1 MRCAVLRVVQSFGPQ
16 NDQLGGVTGELRK
29 ALWQR
34 SWFVPVVIAGVVGAV
49 GWWAQSTVEGAVKRQ
64 VGEDLATLLDAE
76 LAALTL
82 WLDIEKAEA
91 EKHALD
97 PDIHRSVVDLL
108 RLAADPEGGIEVIL
122 ASRELNDFRTA
133 LEGASLRT
141 AVKGYGV
148 VDPSGR
154 IIAAGAD
161 AAVGRRVGASV
172 AAWFDR
178 IVAGETA
185 VFGPVEYPV
194 ADVDQDTLVLRP
206 AMFVAAPVRNRRGE
220 VIAAFVMRYS
230 PADEFSRLLHLA
242 QFGESGESYAFNA
255 DGVMITESRFTEQL
269 QDMGLLAAGPAASSI
284 FNVDI
289 RNPGGNLLLG
299 HRQELP
305 RTALPFT
312 RMAASAIAGIDGVD
326 VGGYLDYRGI
336 PVVGAWRWLPEYGF
350 GVVTEVEVRE
360 AYETLYVV
368 RQGFWALVALLMLG
382 AVGVFFYNFLFQNLS
397 SRVRKAERL
406 GQYTLEEKIGEG
418 GMGAVYRARHAMLR
432 RPTAI
437 KLIKE
442 GQVKQETLVRFER
455 EVQLTS
461 QLSNPNTVAI
471 YDFGRTPEGVF
482 YYAMEY
488 LPGITLDNLVM
499 NDGPQ
504 PERRVVHIL
513 RQICSSL
520 AEAHARGMIHRDIK
534 PANIMVL
541 ERGGMYD
548 VVKVLD
554 FGLVKDI
561 NSGDQNVTAM
571 NTVPGTPHFLSPEA
585 IQHPD
590 AIDARSDLYAVGAV
604 GYFLLTGSF
613 VFSGSSAIEVLG
625 KQVNDTPQDLS
636 GRLGR
641 HLDPYLEGLILRC
654 LAKDPADRP
663 ADAGALLEALGSG
676 YQSPI
681 GTWTQQEAAAW
692 WAESATGCRA
702 PECLDSISM
711 EPTLE
716 VDALA
721 RIRSTTT

>member
-1 MRCAVLRVVQSFGPQ
+1 MVRPCR
-16 NDQLGGVTGELRK
+16 
-29 ALWQR
+29 
-34 SWFVPVVIAGVVGAV
+34 
-49 GWWAQSTVEGAVKRQ
+49 WWAQSTVEGAVKRQ
-64 VGEDLATLLDAE
+64 VGEELSTLLNAE
-76 LAALTL
+76 VAALTL
-82 WLDIEKAEA
+82 WTDIEKAEV
-91 EKHALD
+91 EKFALD
-97 PDIHRSVVDLL
+97 PAILGSIVDLL
-108 RLAADPEGGIEVIL
+108 RVAGDPDGGTSTIL
-122 ASRELNDFRTA
+122 ASRELAAFR
-133 LEGASLRT
+133 EVMEASSFRST
-141 AVKGYGV
+141 VRGYGV
-148 VDPSGR
+148 VDPSGK
-154 IIAAGAD
+154 IVAARTD
-161 AAVGRRVGASV
+161 AAIGRRVGASV
-172 AAWFDR
+172 AEWFDR

-185 VFGPVEYPV
+185 IFGPVEYPV
-194 ADVDQDTLVLRP
+194 TVEGRDSLVLQP
-206 AMFVAAPVRNRRGE
+206 AIFVAAPVRNSRND

-242 QFGESGESYAFNA
+242 RFGESGESYAFNSS
-255 DGVMITESRFTEQL
+255 GVMITESRFTDQL
-269 QDMGLLAAGPAASSI
+269 QEIGLVEEGPDASSI
-284 FNVDI
+284 FAIDI

-299 HRQELP
+299 HQVDLP
-305 RTALPFT
+305 RTALPYT

-326 VGGYLDYRGI
+326 VDGYPDYRGVQ
-336 PVVGAWRWLPEYGF
+336 VVGAWRWLPDYGF
-350 GVVTEVEVRE
+350 GVVTEVEVQE

-382 AVGVFFYNFLFQNLS
+382 AVGIFFYSFLFQDLS
-397 SRVRKAERL
+397 NRMRKAERL

-418 GMGAVYRARHAMLR
+418 GMGAVYKAKHAMLR

-442 GQVKQETLVRFER
+442 GQVKPETLVRFER

-461 QLSNPNTVAI
+461 QLTNPNTVAI
-471 YDFGRTPEGVF
+471 YDYGRTPEGVF

-488 LPGITLDNLVM
+488 LPGITLDNLVLH
-499 NDGPQ
+499 DGPQ

-561 NSGDQNVTAM
+561 TSGDQNVTAI
-571 NTVPGTPHFLSPEA
+571 NTVPGTPHFLAPES

-613 VFSGSSAIEVLG
+613 VFSGASAIEVLG
-625 KQVNDTPQDLS
+625 KQVNDAPEDPS
-636 GRLGR
+636 ERLGR
-641 HLDPYLEGLILRC
+641 SIDPYLQGLILQC

-663 ADAGALLEALGSG
+663 ADAGALLVALSSG

-681 GTWTQQEAAAW
+681 GTWTQQEAAVW
-692 WAESATGCRA
+692 WAESSTDCRS
-702 PECLDSISM
+702 PDCVDPLSM
-711 EPTLE
+711 APTLE
-716 VDALA
+716 VDVLA
-721 RIRSTTT
+721 RVPSTTT

>member
-1 MRCAVLRVVQSFGPQ
+1 M
-16 NDQLGGVTGELRK
+16 
-29 ALWQR
+29 
-34 SWFVPVVIAGVVGAV
+34 GAV

-64 VGEDLATLLDAE
+64 VGEQLSTLLNAE
-76 LAALTL
+76 VAALTL
-82 WLDIEKAEA
+82 WSDIEKSEA
-91 EKHALD
+91 QRFALD
-97 PDIHRSVVDLL
+97 PVILGTIVDLL
-108 RLAADPEGGIEVIL
+108 RVAADPDGGPSAVL
-122 ASRELNDFRTA
+122 ASRELAAFR
-133 LEGASLRT
+133 EVMDASSIRST
-141 AVKGYGV
+141 VRGYGV
-148 VDPSGR
+148 VDLSGR
-154 IIAAGAD
+154 IVAAKND
-161 AAVGRRVGASV
+161 AAIGRRVGTSV
-172 AAWFDR
+172 AEWFDR

-185 VFGPVEYPV
+185 IFGPVEYPV
-194 ADVDQDTLVLRP
+194 AEGERDSLVLRP
-206 AMFVAAPVRNRRGE
+206 AIFVAAPVRNSRND

-230 PADEFSRLLHLA
+230 PADEFSRLLQLA
-242 QFGESGESYAFNA
+242 QFGASGESYAFNSS
-255 DGVMITESRFTEQL
+255 GVMITESRFTDQL
-269 QDMGLLAAGPAASSI
+269 QEVGLVEDGPDASSI
-284 FNVDI
+284 LAIDI

-299 HRQELP
+299 HQPDLP
-305 RTALPFT
+305 WAALPYT
-312 RMAASAIAGIDGVD
+312 RMAAAAIAGIDGVD
-326 VGGYLDYRGI
+326 VDGYLDYRGV
-336 PVVGAWRWLPEYGF
+336 PVVGAWRWLPDYGF
-350 GVVTEVEVRE
+350 GVAMEVDVQE

-382 AVGVFFYNFLFQNLS
+382 AVGIFFYNFLFQDLS
-397 SRVRKAERL
+397 NRMRKAERL

-418 GMGAVYRARHAMLR
+418 GMGSVYKAKHAMLR

-442 GQVKQETLVRFER
+442 GQVKPETLVRFER

-461 QLSNPNTVAI
+461 QLANPNTVAI
-471 YDFGRTPEGVF
+471 YDYGRTPEGVF

-488 LPGITLDNLVM
+488 LPGITLDNLVL

-534 PANIMVL
+534 PANIMLL

-548 VVKVLD
+548 VIKVLD

-561 NSGDQNVTAM
+561 TSGDQNVTAM

-613 VFSGSSAIEVLG
+613 VFSGTSAIEVLG
-625 KQVNDTPQDLS
+625 KQVNDTPEDPS
-636 GRLGR
+636 ERLGR
-641 HLDPYLEGLILRC
+641 SLDPYLEGLILQC

-663 ADAGALLEALGSG
+663 ADAGVLLEALSSG

-681 GTWTQQEAAAW
+681 GTWTQKEAAVW
-692 WAESATGCRA
+692 WAESSSDCRA
-702 PECLDSISM
+702 PECMDSMSM

-721 RIRSTTT
+721 RVRGTTT

>member
-1 MRCAVLRVVQSFGPQ
+1 MDLSSGDITVQQS
-16 NDQLGGVTGELRK
+16 GVTGELRK

-34 SWFVPVVIAGVVGAV
+34 SWFAPVVIAGVVGAV

-64 VGEDLATLLDAE
+64 VGEQLSTLLNAE
-76 LAALTL
+76 VAALTL
-82 WLDIEKAEA
+82 WSDIEKSEA
-91 EKHALD
+91 QRFALD
-97 PDIHRSVVDLL
+97 PVILGTIVDLL
-108 RLAADPEGGIEVIL
+108 RVAADPDGGPSAVL
-122 ASRELNDFRTA
+122 ASRELAAFR
-133 LEGASLRT
+133 EVMDASSIRST
-141 AVKGYGV
+141 VRGYGV
-148 VDPSGR
+148 VDLSGR
-154 IIAAGAD
+154 IVAAKND
-161 AAVGRRVGASV
+161 AAIGRRVGTSV
-172 AAWFDR
+172 AEWFDR

-185 VFGPVEYPV
+185 IFGPVEYPV
-194 ADVDQDTLVLRP
+194 AEGERDSLVLRP
-206 AMFVAAPVRNRRGE
+206 AIFVAAPVRNSRND
-220 VIAAFVMRYS
+220 VIAALVMRYS

-242 QFGESGESYAFNA
+242 QFGASGESYAFNSS
-255 DGVMITESRFTEQL
+255 GVMITESRFTDQL
-269 QDMGLLAAGPAASSI
+269 QEVGLVEGGPDASSI
-284 FNVDI
+284 LAIDI

-299 HRQELP
+299 HQPDLP
-305 RTALPFT
+305 RAALPYT
-312 RMAASAIAGIDGVD
+312 RMAAAAIAGIDGVD
-326 VGGYLDYRGI
+326 VDGYLDYRGV
-336 PVVGAWRWLPEYGF
+336 PVVGAWRWLPDYGF
-350 GVVTEVEVRE
+350 GVAMEVDVQE

-382 AVGVFFYNFLFQNLS
+382 AVGIFFYNFLFQDLS
-397 SRVRKAERL
+397 NRMRKAERL

-418 GMGAVYRARHAMLR
+418 GMGSVYKAKHAMLR

-442 GQVKQETLVRFER
+442 GQVKPETLVRFER

-461 QLSNPNTVAI
+461 QLANPNTVAI
-471 YDFGRTPEGVF
+471 YDYGRTPEGVF

-488 LPGITLDNLVM
+488 LPGITLDNLVL

-534 PANIMVL
+534 PANIMLL

-548 VVKVLD
+548 VIKVLD

-561 NSGDQNVTAM
+561 TSGDQNVTAM

-613 VFSGSSAIEVLG
+613 VFSGTSAIEVLG
-625 KQVNDTPQDLS
+625 KQVNDTPEDPS
-636 GRLGR
+636 ERLGR
-641 HLDPYLEGLILRC
+641 SLDPYLEGLILQC

-663 ADAGALLEALGSG
+663 ADAGVLLEALSSG

-681 GTWTQQEAAAW
+681 GTWTQKEAAAW
-692 WAESATGCRA
+692 WAESSSDCRA
-702 PECLDSISM
+702 PECMDSMSM

-721 RIRSTTT
+721 RVRGTTT

>member
-1 MRCAVLRVVQSFGPQ
+1 M
-16 NDQLGGVTGELRK
+16 
-29 ALWQR
+29 
-34 SWFVPVVIAGVVGAV
+34 GAV

-64 VGEDLATLLDAE
+64 VGEQLSTLLNAE
-76 LAALTL
+76 VAALTL
-82 WLDIEKAEA
+82 WSDIEKSEA
-91 EKHALD
+91 QRFALD
-97 PDIHRSVVDLL
+97 PVILGTIVDLL
-108 RLAADPEGGIEVIL
+108 RVAADPDGGPSAVL
-122 ASRELNDFRTA
+122 ASRELAAFR
-133 LEGASLRT
+133 EVMDASSIRST
-141 AVKGYGV
+141 VRGYGV
-148 VDPSGR
+148 VDLSGR
-154 IIAAGAD
+154 IVAAKND
-161 AAVGRRVGASV
+161 AAIGRRVGTSV
-172 AAWFDR
+172 AEWFDR

-185 VFGPVEYPV
+185 IFGPVEYPV
-194 ADVDQDTLVLRP
+194 AEGERDSLVLRP
-206 AMFVAAPVRNRRGE
+206 AIFVAAPVRNSRND

-230 PADEFSRLLHLA
+230 PADEFSRLLQLA
-242 QFGESGESYAFNA
+242 QFGASGESYAFNSS
-255 DGVMITESRFTEQL
+255 GVMITESRFTDQL
-269 QDMGLLAAGPAASSI
+269 QEVGLVEDGPDASSI
-284 FNVDI
+284 LAIDI

-299 HRQELP
+299 HQPDLP
-305 RTALPFT
+305 WAALPYT
-312 RMAASAIAGIDGVD
+312 RMAAAAIAGIDGVD
-326 VGGYLDYRGI
+326 VDGYLDYRGV
-336 PVVGAWRWLPEYGF
+336 PVVGAWRWLPDYGF
-350 GVVTEVEVRE
+350 GVAMEVDVQE

-382 AVGVFFYNFLFQNLS
+382 AVGIFFYNFLFQDMSN
-397 SRVRKAERL
+397 RMRKAERL

-418 GMGAVYRARHAMLR
+418 GMGSVYKAKHAMLR

-442 GQVKQETLVRFER
+442 GQVKPETLVRFER

-461 QLSNPNTVAI
+461 QLANPNTVAI
-471 YDFGRTPEGVF
+471 YDYGRTPEGVF

-488 LPGITLDNLVM
+488 LPGITLDNLVL

-534 PANIMVL
+534 PANIMLL

-548 VVKVLD
+548 VIKVLD

-561 NSGDQNVTAM
+561 TSGDQNVTAM

-613 VFSGSSAIEVLG
+613 VFSGTSAIEVLG
-625 KQVNDTPQDLS
+625 KQVNDTPEDPS
-636 GRLGR
+636 ERLGR
-641 HLDPYLEGLILRC
+641 SLDPYLEGLILQC

-663 ADAGALLEALGSG
+663 ADAGVLLEALSSG

-681 GTWTQQEAAAW
+681 GTWTQKEAAAW
-692 WAESATGCRA
+692 WAESSSDCRA
-702 PECLDSISM
+702 PECMDSMSM

-721 RIRSTTT
+721 RVRGTTT

>member
-1 MRCAVLRVVQSFGPQ
+1 TAVEES
-16 NDQLGGVTGELRK
+16 
-29 ALWQR
+29 
-34 SWFVPVVIAGVVGAV
+34 
-49 GWWAQSTVEGAVKRQ
+49 
-64 VGEDLATLLDAE
+64 
-76 LAALTL
+76 
-82 WLDIEKAEA
+82 
-91 EKHALD
+91 
-97 PDIHRSVVDLL
+97 
-108 RLAADPEGGIEVIL
+108 
-122 ASRELNDFRTA
+122 
-133 LEGASLRT
+133 SLRMT
-141 AVKGYGV
+141 VDGYGV
-148 VDPSGR
+148 VDRSGR
-154 IIAAGAD
+154 IVAAQID
-161 AAVGRRVGASV
+161 AAIGRRVGAS
-172 AAWFDR
+172 AAEWFGR
-178 IVAGETA
+178 ILAGETA
-185 VFGPVEYPV
+185 IFGPVEYPV
-194 ADVDQDTLVLRP
+194 AEVGRDSLVLRP
-206 AMFVAAPVRNRRGE
+206 AMFVAAPVRNLRND

-255 DGVMITESRFTEQL
+255 SGVMITESRFTDQL
-269 QDMGLLAAGPAASSI
+269 QEVGLVDEGPEASSI
-284 FNVDI
+284 FAVDI

-299 HRQELP
+299 HQPDLP
-305 RTALPFT
+305 RTALPYT
-312 RMAASAIAGIDGVD
+312 RMAAAAIAGTDGVD
-326 VGGYLDYRGI
+326 VDGYPDYRGVL
-336 PVVGAWRWLPEYGF
+336 VVGAWRWLPEYGF
-350 GVVTEVEVRE
+350 GVATEVDVQE

-382 AVGVFFYNFLFQNLS
+382 AVGIFFYNFLFQDMSN
-397 SRVRKAERL
+397 RMRKAERL

-418 GMGAVYRARHAMLR
+418 GMGAVYLARHAMLR

-442 GQVKQETLVRFER
+442 GQVKPETLMRFER

-471 YDFGRTPEGVF
+471 YDYGRTPDGVF

-561 NSGDQNVTAM
+561 TSGDQNVTAM

-590 AIDARSDLYAVGAV
+590 AIDARTDLYAVGAV

-613 VFSGSSAIEVLG
+613 VFSGTSAIEVLG
-625 KQVNDTPQDLS
+625 KQVNDAPEDPS
-636 GRLGR
+636 ERLGR
-641 HLDPYLEGLILRC
+641 SLDPYLQGLILQC
-654 LAKDPADRP
+654 LAKDPADRL
-663 ADAGALLEALGSG
+663 ADAGALLEALSSG

-681 GTWTQQEAAAW
+681 GTWTQKEAAAW
-692 WAESATGCRA
+692 WAQSSEDCRT
-702 PECLDSISM
+702 PECLDSLSR

-721 RIRSTTT
+721 RVPSTTT

>member
-1 MRCAVLRVVQSFGPQ
+1 M
-16 NDQLGGVTGELRK
+16 RK

-34 SWFVPVVIAGVVGAV
+34 SWFAPVIIAGVVGAV

-64 VGEDLATLLDAE
+64 VGDQLSTLLNAE
-76 LAALTL
+76 VAALTL
-82 WLDIEKAEA
+82 WSDIEKSEA
-91 EKHALD
+91 QRFALD
-97 PDIHRSVVDLL
+97 PVILGTIVDLL
-108 RLAADPEGGIEVIL
+108 RVAADPDGGPSAVL
-122 ASRELNDFRTA
+122 ASRELAAFR
-133 LEGASLRT
+133 EVMDASSIRST
-141 AVKGYGV
+141 VRGYGV
-148 VDPSGR
+148 VDLSGR
-154 IIAAGAD
+154 IVAAKND
-161 AAVGRRVGASV
+161 AAIGRRVGTSV
-172 AAWFDR
+172 AEWFDR

-185 VFGPVEYPV
+185 IFGPVEYPV
-194 ADVDQDTLVLRP
+194 AEGERDSLVLRP
-206 AMFVAAPVRNRRGE
+206 AIFVAAPVRNSRND
-220 VIAAFVMRYS
+220 VIAALVMRYS
-230 PADEFSRLLHLA
+230 PADEFSRLLQLA
-242 QFGESGESYAFNA
+242 QFGASGESYAFNSS
-255 DGVMITESRFTEQL
+255 GVMITESRFTDQL
-269 QDMGLLAAGPAASSI
+269 QEVGLVEDGPDASSI
-284 FNVDI
+284 LAIEI

-299 HRQELP
+299 HQPDLP
-305 RTALPFT
+305 RAALPYT
-312 RMAASAIAGIDGVD
+312 RMAAAAIAGIDGVD
-326 VGGYLDYRGI
+326 VEGYLDYRGV
-336 PVVGAWRWLPEYGF
+336 PVVGAWRWLPDYGF
-350 GVVTEVEVRE
+350 GVAMEVDVQE

-382 AVGVFFYNFLFQNLS
+382 AVGIFFYNFLFQDMSN
-397 SRVRKAERL
+397 RMRKAERL

-418 GMGAVYRARHAMLR
+418 GMGSVYKAKHAMLR

-442 GQVKQETLVRFER
+442 GQVKPETLVRFER

-461 QLSNPNTVAI
+461 QLANPNTVAI
-471 YDFGRTPEGVF
+471 YDYGRTPEGVF

-488 LPGITLDNLVM
+488 LPGITLDNLVL

-534 PANIMVL
+534 PANIMLL

-548 VVKVLD
+548 VIKVLD

-561 NSGDQNVTAM
+561 TSGDQNVTAM

-585 IQHPD
+585 IQHPG

-613 VFSGSSAIEVLG
+613 VFSGTSAIEVLG
-625 KQVNDTPQDLS
+625 KQVNDTPEDPS
-636 GRLGR
+636 ERLGR
-641 HLDPYLEGLILRC
+641 SLDPYLEGLILRC

-663 ADAGALLEALGSG
+663 ADAGVLLEALSSG

-681 GTWTQQEAAAW
+681 GTWTQKEAAAW
-692 WAESATGCRA
+692 WAESSSDCRA
-702 PECLDSISM
+702 PECMDSMSM

-721 RIRSTTT
+721 RVRGTTT

>member
-1 MRCAVLRVVQSFGPQ
+1 VDLSSRDITVQQ
-16 NDQLGGVTGELRK
+16 RGVAGELRK

-34 SWFVPVVIAGVVGAV
+34 SWFAPVVIAGVVGAV

-64 VGEDLATLLDAE
+64 VGEQLSTLLDAE
-76 LAALTL
+76 VAALML
-82 WLDIEKAEA
+82 WSDIEKSEA
-91 EKHALD
+91 QRFALD
-97 PDIHRSVVDLL
+97 PVILGTIVDLL
-108 RLAADPEGGIEVIL
+108 RVAADPDGGPSAVL
-122 ASRELNDFRTA
+122 ASRELAAFREVMDA
-133 LEGASLRT
+133 SSLRST
-141 AVKGYGV
+141 VRGYGV
-148 VDPSGR
+148 VDLSGR
-154 IIAAGAD
+154 IVAAKND
-161 AAVGRRVGASV
+161 AAIGRRVGASV
-172 AAWFDR
+172 AEWFDH

-185 VFGPVEYPV
+185 IFGPVEYPV
-194 ADVDQDTLVLRP
+194 AEGERDSLVLRP
-206 AMFVAAPVRNRRGE
+206 AIFVAAPVRNSRND

-230 PADEFSRLLHLA
+230 PADEFSRLLQLA
-242 QFGESGESYAFNA
+242 QFGASGESYAFNSS
-255 DGVMITESRFTEQL
+255 GVMITESRFTDQL
-269 QDMGLLAAGPAASSI
+269 QEVGLVEDGPDASSI
-284 FNVDI
+284 LAIDI

-299 HRQELP
+299 HQPDLP
-305 RTALPFT
+305 RAALPYT
-312 RMAASAIAGIDGVD
+312 RMAAAAIAGIDGVD
-326 VGGYLDYRGI
+326 VEGYLDYRGV
-336 PVVGAWRWLPEYGF
+336 PVVGAWRWLPDYGF
-350 GVVTEVEVRE
+350 GVAMEVDVQE

-382 AVGVFFYNFLFQNLS
+382 AVGIFFYNFLFQDMSN
-397 SRVRKAERL
+397 RMRKAERL

-418 GMGAVYRARHAMLR
+418 GMGSVYKAKHAMLR

-442 GQVKQETLVRFER
+442 GQVKPETLVRFER

-461 QLSNPNTVAI
+461 QLANPNTVAI
-471 YDFGRTPEGVF
+471 YDYGRTPEGVF

-488 LPGITLDNLVM
+488 LPGITLDNLVL

-534 PANIMVL
+534 PANIMLL

-548 VVKVLD
+548 VIKVLD

-561 NSGDQNVTAM
+561 TSGDQNVTAM

-613 VFSGSSAIEVLG
+613 VFSGTSAIEVLG
-625 KQVNDTPQDLS
+625 KQVHDTPEDPS

-641 HLDPYLEGLILRC
+641 SLDPYLEGLILQC

-663 ADAGALLEALGSG
+663 ADAGVLLEALSSG

-681 GTWTQQEAAAW
+681 GTWTQKEAAAW
-692 WAESATGCRA
+692 WAESSSDCRA
-702 PECLDSISM
+702 PECMDSMSM

-721 RIRSTTT
+721 RVRGTTP

>member
-1 MRCAVLRVVQSFGPQ
+1 M
-16 NDQLGGVTGELRK
+16 RK

-34 SWFVPVVIAGVVGAV
+34 SWFAPVVIAGVVGAV

-64 VGEDLATLLDAE
+64 VGEQLSTLLNAE
-76 LAALTL
+76 VAALTL
-82 WLDIEKAEA
+82 WSDIEKSEA
-91 EKHALD
+91 QRFALD
-97 PDIHRSVVDLL
+97 PVILGTIVDLL
-108 RLAADPEGGIEVIL
+108 RVAADPDGGPSAVL
-122 ASRELNDFRTA
+122 ASRELAAFR
-133 LEGASLRT
+133 EVMDASSIRST
-141 AVKGYGV
+141 VRGYGV
-148 VDPSGR
+148 VDLSGR
-154 IIAAGAD
+154 IVAAKND
-161 AAVGRRVGASV
+161 AAIGRRVGTSV
-172 AAWFDR
+172 AEWFDR

-185 VFGPVEYPV
+185 IFGPVEYPV
-194 ADVDQDTLVLRP
+194 AEGERDSLVLRP
-206 AMFVAAPVRNRRGE
+206 AIFVAAPVRNSRND
-220 VIAAFVMRYS
+220 VIAALVMRYS
-230 PADEFSRLLHLA
+230 PADEFSGLLHLA
-242 QFGESGESYAFNA
+242 QFGASGESYAFNSS
-255 DGVMITESRFTEQL
+255 GVMITESRFTDQL
-269 QDMGLLAAGPAASSI
+269 QEVGLVEDGPDASSI
-284 FNVDI
+284 LAIEI

-299 HRQELP
+299 HQPDLP
-305 RTALPFT
+305 RAALPYT
-312 RMAASAIAGIDGVD
+312 RMAAAAIAGIDGVD
-326 VGGYLDYRGI
+326 VEGYLDYRGV
-336 PVVGAWRWLPEYGF
+336 PVVGAWRWLPDYGF
-350 GVVTEVEVRE
+350 GVAMEVDVQE

-382 AVGVFFYNFLFQNLS
+382 AVGIFFYNFLFQDMSN
-397 SRVRKAERL
+397 RMRKAERL

-418 GMGAVYRARHAMLR
+418 GMGSVYKAKHAMLR

-442 GQVKQETLVRFER
+442 GQVKPETLVRFER

-461 QLSNPNTVAI
+461 QLANPNTVAI
-471 YDFGRTPEGVF
+471 YDYGRTPEGVF

-488 LPGITLDNLVM
+488 LPGITLDNLVL

-534 PANIMVL
+534 PANIMLL
-541 ERGGMYD
+541 ERGGLYD
-548 VVKVLD
+548 VIKVLD

-561 NSGDQNVTAM
+561 TSGDQNVTAM

-613 VFSGSSAIEVLG
+613 VFSGTSAIEVLG
-625 KQVNDTPQDLS
+625 KQVNDTPEDPS
-636 GRLGR
+636 ERLGR
-641 HLDPYLEGLILRC
+641 SLDPYLEGLILQC

-663 ADAGALLEALGSG
+663 ADAGVLLEALSSG

-681 GTWTQQEAAAW
+681 GTWTQKEAAVW
-692 WAESATGCRA
+692 WAESSSDCRA
-702 PECLDSISM
+702 PECMDSMSM

-721 RIRSTTT
+721 RVRGTTT

>member
-1 MRCAVLRVVQSFGPQ
+1 MDLSSGDITVQQS
-16 NDQLGGVTGELRK
+16 GVTGELRK

-34 SWFVPVVIAGVVGAV
+34 SWFAPVVIAGVVGAV

-64 VGEDLATLLDAE
+64 VGEQLSTLLNAE
-76 LAALTL
+76 VAALTL
-82 WLDIEKAEA
+82 WSDIEKSEA
-91 EKHALD
+91 QRFALD
-97 PDIHRSVVDLL
+97 PVILGTIVDLL
-108 RLAADPEGGIEVIL
+108 RVAADPDGGPSAVL
-122 ASRELNDFRTA
+122 ASRELAAFR
-133 LEGASLRT
+133 EVMDASSIRST
-141 AVKGYGV
+141 VRGYGV
-148 VDPSGR
+148 VDLSGR
-154 IIAAGAD
+154 IVAAKND
-161 AAVGRRVGASV
+161 AAIGRRVGTSV
-172 AAWFDR
+172 AEWFDR

-185 VFGPVEYPV
+185 IFGPVEYPV
-194 ADVDQDTLVLRP
+194 AEGERDSLVLRP
-206 AMFVAAPVRNRRGE
+206 AIFVAAPVRNSRND

-230 PADEFSRLLHLA
+230 PADEFSRLLQLA
-242 QFGESGESYAFNA
+242 QFGASGESYAFNSS
-255 DGVMITESRFTEQL
+255 GVMITESRFTDQL
-269 QDMGLLAAGPAASSI
+269 QEVGLVEDGPDASSI
-284 FNVDI
+284 LAIDI

-299 HRQELP
+299 HQPDLP
-305 RTALPFT
+305 WAALPYT
-312 RMAASAIAGIDGVD
+312 RMAAAAIAGIDGVD
-326 VGGYLDYRGI
+326 VDGYLDYRGV
-336 PVVGAWRWLPEYGF
+336 PVVGAWRWLPDYGF
-350 GVVTEVEVRE
+350 GVAMEVDVQE

-382 AVGVFFYNFLFQNLS
+382 AVGIFFYNFLFQDLS
-397 SRVRKAERL
+397 NRMRKAERL

-418 GMGAVYRARHAMLR
+418 GMGSVYKAKHAMLR

-442 GQVKQETLVRFER
+442 GQVKPETLVRFER

-461 QLSNPNTVAI
+461 QLANPNTVAI
-471 YDFGRTPEGVF
+471 YDYGRTPEGVF

-488 LPGITLDNLVM
+488 LPGITLDNLVL

-534 PANIMVL
+534 PANIMLL

-548 VVKVLD
+548 VIKVLD

-561 NSGDQNVTAM
+561 TSGDQNVTAM

-613 VFSGSSAIEVLG
+613 VFSGTSAIEVLG
-625 KQVNDTPQDLS
+625 KQVNDTPEDPS
-636 GRLGR
+636 ERLGR
-641 HLDPYLEGLILRC
+641 SLDPYLEGLILQC

-663 ADAGALLEALGSG
+663 ADAGVLLEALSSG

-681 GTWTQQEAAAW
+681 GTWTQKEAAAW
-692 WAESATGCRA
+692 WAESSSDCRA
-702 PECLDSISM
+702 PECMDSMSM

-721 RIRSTTT
+721 RVRGTTT

>member
-1 MRCAVLRVVQSFGPQ
+1 MDLSSGDITVQQS
-16 NDQLGGVTGELRK
+16 GVTGELRK

-34 SWFVPVVIAGVVGAV
+34 SWFAPVVIAGVVGAV

-64 VGEDLATLLDAE
+64 VGEQLSTLLNAE
-76 LAALTL
+76 VAALTL
-82 WLDIEKAEA
+82 WSDIEKSEA
-91 EKHALD
+91 QRFALD
-97 PDIHRSVVDLL
+97 PVILGTIVDLL
-108 RLAADPEGGIEVIL
+108 RVAADPDGGPSAVL
-122 ASRELNDFRTA
+122 ASRELAAFR
-133 LEGASLRT
+133 EVMDASSIRST
-141 AVKGYGV
+141 VRGYGV
-148 VDPSGR
+148 VDLSGR
-154 IIAAGAD
+154 IVAAKND
-161 AAVGRRVGASV
+161 AAIGRRVGTSV
-172 AAWFDR
+172 AEWFDR

-185 VFGPVEYPV
+185 IFGPVEYPV
-194 ADVDQDTLVLRP
+194 AEGERDSLVLRP
-206 AMFVAAPVRNRRGE
+206 AIFVAAPVRNSRND

-230 PADEFSRLLHLA
+230 PADEFSRLLQLA
-242 QFGESGESYAFNA
+242 QFGASGESYAFNSS
-255 DGVMITESRFTEQL
+255 GVMITESRFTDQL
-269 QDMGLLAAGPAASSI
+269 QEVGLVEDGPDASSI
-284 FNVDI
+284 LAIEI

-299 HRQELP
+299 HQPDLP
-305 RTALPFT
+305 RAALPYT
-312 RMAASAIAGIDGVD
+312 RMAAAAIAGIDGVD
-326 VGGYLDYRGI
+326 VEGYLDYRGV
-336 PVVGAWRWLPEYGF
+336 PVVGAWRWLPDYGF
-350 GVVTEVEVRE
+350 GVAMEVDVQE

-382 AVGVFFYNFLFQNLS
+382 AVGIFFYNFLFQDMSN
-397 SRVRKAERL
+397 RMRKAERL

-418 GMGAVYRARHAMLR
+418 GMGSVYKAKHAMLR

-442 GQVKQETLVRFER
+442 GQVKPETLVRFER

-461 QLSNPNTVAI
+461 QLANPNTVAI
-471 YDFGRTPEGVF
+471 YDYGRTPEGVF

-488 LPGITLDNLVM
+488 LPGITLDNLIL

-534 PANIMVL
+534 PANIMLL

-548 VVKVLD
+548 VIKVLD

-561 NSGDQNVTAM
+561 TSGDQNVTAM

-613 VFSGSSAIEVLG
+613 VFSGTSAIEVLG
-625 KQVNDTPQDLS
+625 KQVNDTPEDPS
-636 GRLGR
+636 ERLGR
-641 HLDPYLEGLILRC
+641 SLDPYLEGLILQC

-663 ADAGALLEALGSG
+663 ADAGVLLEALSSG

-681 GTWTQQEAAAW
+681 GTWTQKEAAAW
-692 WAESATGCRA
+692 WAESSSDCRA
-702 PECLDSISM
+702 PECMDSMSM

-721 RIRSTTT
+721 RVRGTTT

>member
-1 MRCAVLRVVQSFGPQ
+1 M
-16 NDQLGGVTGELRK
+16 RK

-34 SWFVPVVIAGVVGAV
+34 SWFAPVIIAGVVGAV

-64 VGEDLATLLDAE
+64 VGDQLSTLLNAE
-76 LAALTL
+76 VAALTL
-82 WLDIEKAEA
+82 WSDIEKSEA
-91 EKHALD
+91 QRFALD
-97 PDIHRSVVDLL
+97 PVILGTIVDLL
-108 RLAADPEGGIEVIL
+108 RVAADPDGGPSAVL
-122 ASRELNDFRTA
+122 ASRELAAFR
-133 LEGASLRT
+133 EVMDASSIRST
-141 AVKGYGV
+141 VRGYGV
-148 VDPSGR
+148 VDLSGR
-154 IIAAGAD
+154 IVAAKND
-161 AAVGRRVGASV
+161 AAIGRRVGTSV
-172 AAWFDR
+172 AEWFDR

-185 VFGPVEYPV
+185 IFGPVEYPV
-194 ADVDQDTLVLRP
+194 AEGERDSLVLRP
-206 AMFVAAPVRNRRGE
+206 AIFVAAPVRNSRND
-220 VIAAFVMRYS
+220 VIAALVMRYS
-230 PADEFSRLLHLA
+230 PADEFSGLLHLA
-242 QFGESGESYAFNA
+242 QFGASGESYAFNSS
-255 DGVMITESRFTEQL
+255 GVMITESRFTDQL
-269 QDMGLLAAGPAASSI
+269 QEVGLVEDGPDASSI
-284 FNVDI
+284 LAIEI

-299 HRQELP
+299 HQPDLP
-305 RTALPFT
+305 RAALPYT
-312 RMAASAIAGIDGVD
+312 RMAAAAIAGIDGVD
-326 VGGYLDYRGI
+326 VEGYLDYRGV
-336 PVVGAWRWLPEYGF
+336 PVVGAWRWLPDYGF
-350 GVVTEVEVRE
+350 GVAMEVDVQE

-382 AVGVFFYNFLFQNLS
+382 AVGIFFYNFLFQDMSN
-397 SRVRKAERL
+397 RMRKAERL

-418 GMGAVYRARHAMLR
+418 GMGSVYKAKHAMLR

-442 GQVKQETLVRFER
+442 GQVKPETLVRFER

-461 QLSNPNTVAI
+461 QLANPNTVAI
-471 YDFGRTPEGVF
+471 YDYGRTPEGVF

-488 LPGITLDNLVM
+488 LPGITLDNLVL

-534 PANIMVL
+534 PANIMLL

-548 VVKVLD
+548 VIKVLD

-561 NSGDQNVTAM
+561 TSGDQNVTAM

-613 VFSGSSAIEVLG
+613 VFSGTSAIEVLG
-625 KQVNDTPQDLS
+625 KQVNDTPEDPS
-636 GRLGR
+636 ERLGR
-641 HLDPYLEGLILRC
+641 SLDPYLEGLILQC

-663 ADAGALLEALGSG
+663 ADAGVLLEALSSG

-681 GTWTQQEAAAW
+681 GTWTQKEAAVW
-692 WAESATGCRA
+692 WAESSSDCRA
-702 PECLDSISM
+702 PECMDSMSM

-721 RIRSTTT
+721 RVRGTTT

>member
-1 MRCAVLRVVQSFGPQ
+1 MDLSSGDITVQQS
-16 NDQLGGVTGELRK
+16 GVTGELRK

-34 SWFVPVVIAGVVGAV
+34 SWFAPVVIAGVVGAV

-64 VGEDLATLLDAE
+64 VGEQLSTLLNAE
-76 LAALTL
+76 VAALTL
-82 WLDIEKAEA
+82 WSDIEKSEA
-91 EKHALD
+91 QRFALD
-97 PDIHRSVVDLL
+97 PVILGTIVDLL
-108 RLAADPEGGIEVIL
+108 RVAADPDGGPSAVL
-122 ASRELNDFRTA
+122 ASRELAAFR
-133 LEGASLRT
+133 EVMDASSIRST
-141 AVKGYGV
+141 VRGYGV
-148 VDPSGR
+148 VDLSGR
-154 IIAAGAD
+154 IVAAKND
-161 AAVGRRVGASV
+161 AAIGRRVGTSV
-172 AAWFDR
+172 AEWFDR

-185 VFGPVEYPV
+185 IFGPVEYPV
-194 ADVDQDTLVLRP
+194 AEGERDSLVLRP
-206 AMFVAAPVRNRRGE
+206 AIFVAAPVRNSRND

-230 PADEFSRLLHLA
+230 PADEFSRLLQLA
-242 QFGESGESYAFNA
+242 QFGASGESYAFNSS
-255 DGVMITESRFTEQL
+255 GVMITESRFTDQL
-269 QDMGLLAAGPAASSI
+269 QEVGLVEDGPDASSI
-284 FNVDI
+284 LAIDI

-299 HRQELP
+299 HQPDLP
-305 RTALPFT
+305 RAALPYT
-312 RMAASAIAGIDGVD
+312 RMAAAAIAGIDGVD
-326 VGGYLDYRGI
+326 VDGYLDYRGV
-336 PVVGAWRWLPEYGF
+336 PVVGAWRWLPDYGF
-350 GVVTEVEVRE
+350 GVAMEVDVQE

-382 AVGVFFYNFLFQNLS
+382 AVGIFFYNFLFQDLS
-397 SRVRKAERL
+397 NRMRKAERL

-418 GMGAVYRARHAMLR
+418 GMGSVYKAKHAMLR

-442 GQVKQETLVRFER
+442 GQVKPETLVRFER

-461 QLSNPNTVAI
+461 QLANPNTVAI
-471 YDFGRTPEGVF
+471 YDYGRTPEGVF

-488 LPGITLDNLVM
+488 LPGITLDNLVL

-534 PANIMVL
+534 PANIMLL

-548 VVKVLD
+548 VIKVLD

-561 NSGDQNVTAM
+561 TSGDQNVTAM

-613 VFSGSSAIEVLG
+613 VFSGTSAIEVLG
-625 KQVNDTPQDLS
+625 KQVNDTPEDPS
-636 GRLGR
+636 ERLGR
-641 HLDPYLEGLILRC
+641 SLDPYLEGLILQC

-663 ADAGALLEALGSG
+663 ADAGVLLEALSSG

-681 GTWTQQEAAAW
+681 GTWTQKEAAAW
-692 WAESATGCRA
+692 WAESSSDCRA
-702 PECLDSISM
+702 PECMDSMSM

-721 RIRSTTT
+721 RVRGTTT

>member
-1 MRCAVLRVVQSFGPQ
+1 M
-16 NDQLGGVTGELRK
+16 
-29 ALWQR
+29 
-34 SWFVPVVIAGVVGAV
+34 GAV

-64 VGEDLATLLDAE
+64 VGEQLSTLLNAE
-76 LAALTL
+76 VAALTL
-82 WLDIEKAEA
+82 WSDIEKSEA
-91 EKHALD
+91 QRFALD
-97 PDIHRSVVDLL
+97 PVILGTIVDLL
-108 RLAADPEGGIEVIL
+108 RVAADPDGGPSAVL
-122 ASRELNDFRTA
+122 ASRELAAFR
-133 LEGASLRT
+133 EVMDASSIRST
-141 AVKGYGV
+141 VRGYGV
-148 VDPSGR
+148 VDLSGR
-154 IIAAGAD
+154 IVAAKND
-161 AAVGRRVGASV
+161 AAIGRRVGTSV
-172 AAWFDR
+172 AEWFDR

-185 VFGPVEYPV
+185 IFGPVEYPV
-194 ADVDQDTLVLRP
+194 AEGERDSLVLRP
-206 AMFVAAPVRNRRGE
+206 AIFVAAPVRNSRND

-230 PADEFSRLLHLA
+230 PADEFSRLLQLA
-242 QFGESGESYAFNA
+242 QFGASGESYAFNSS
-255 DGVMITESRFTEQL
+255 GVMITESRFTDQL
-269 QDMGLLAAGPAASSI
+269 QEVGLVEDGPDASSI
-284 FNVDI
+284 LAIDI

-299 HRQELP
+299 HQPDLP
-305 RTALPFT
+305 WAALPYT
-312 RMAASAIAGIDGVD
+312 RMAAAAIAGIDGVD
-326 VGGYLDYRGI
+326 VEGYLDYRGV
-336 PVVGAWRWLPEYGF
+336 PVVGAWRWLPDYGF
-350 GVVTEVEVRE
+350 GVAMEVDVQE

-382 AVGVFFYNFLFQNLS
+382 AVGIFFYNFLFQDLS
-397 SRVRKAERL
+397 NRMRKAERL

-418 GMGAVYRARHAMLR
+418 GMGSVYKAKHAMLR

-442 GQVKQETLVRFER
+442 GQVKPETLVRFER

-461 QLSNPNTVAI
+461 QLANPNTVAI
-471 YDFGRTPEGVF
+471 YDYGRTPEGVF

-488 LPGITLDNLVM
+488 LPGITLDNLVL

-534 PANIMVL
+534 PANIMLL

-548 VVKVLD
+548 VIKVLD

-561 NSGDQNVTAM
+561 TSGDQNVTAM

-613 VFSGSSAIEVLG
+613 VFSGTSAIEVLG
-625 KQVNDTPQDLS
+625 KQVNDTPEDPS
-636 GRLGR
+636 ERLGR
-641 HLDPYLEGLILRC
+641 SLDPYLEGLILQC

-663 ADAGALLEALGSG
+663 ADAGVLLEALSSG

-681 GTWTQQEAAAW
+681 GTWTQKEAAAW
-692 WAESATGCRA
+692 WAESSSDCRA
-702 PECLDSISM
+702 PECMDSMSM

-721 RIRSTTT
+721 RVRGTTT

>member
-1 MRCAVLRVVQSFGPQ
+1 M
-16 NDQLGGVTGELRK
+16 RK

-34 SWFVPVVIAGVVGAV
+34 SWFAPVVIAGVVGAV

-64 VGEDLATLLDAE
+64 VGEQLSTLLNAE
-76 LAALTL
+76 VAALTL
-82 WLDIEKAEA
+82 WSDIEKSEA
-91 EKHALD
+91 QRFALD
-97 PDIHRSVVDLL
+97 PVILGTIVDLL
-108 RLAADPEGGIEVIL
+108 RVAADPDGGPRAVL
-122 ASRELNDFRTA
+122 VSRELAAFREVMDA
-133 LEGASLRT
+133 SSLRST
-141 AVKGYGV
+141 VRGYGV
-148 VDPSGR
+148 VDLSGR
-154 IIAAGAD
+154 IVAAKND
-161 AAVGRRVGASV
+161 AAIGRRVGTSV
-172 AAWFDR
+172 AEWFDR

-185 VFGPVEYPV
+185 IFGPVEYPV
-194 ADVDQDTLVLRP
+194 AEGERDSLVLRP
-206 AMFVAAPVRNRRGE
+206 AIFVAAPVRNSRDD

-242 QFGESGESYAFNA
+242 QFGASGESYAFNSS
-255 DGVMITESRFTEQL
+255 GVMITESRFTDQL
-269 QDMGLLAAGPAASSI
+269 QEVGLVEDGTDASSI
-284 FNVDI
+284 LAIEI

-299 HRQELP
+299 HQPDLP
-305 RTALPFT
+305 RAALPYT
-312 RMAASAIAGIDGVD
+312 RMAAAAIAGIDGVD
-326 VGGYLDYRGI
+326 VEGYLDYRGV
-336 PVVGAWRWLPEYGF
+336 PVVGAWRWLPDYGF
-350 GVVTEVEVRE
+350 GVAMEVDVQE

-382 AVGVFFYNFLFQNLS
+382 AVGVFFYNFLFQDISNMM
-397 SRVRKAERL
+397 RKDERL
-406 GQYTLEEKIGEG
+406 VQYTLEEKIGEG
-418 GMGAVYRARHAMLR
+418 GMGSVYKAKHAMLR

-442 GQVKQETLVRFER
+442 GQVKPETLVRFER

-461 QLSNPNTVAI
+461 QLANPNTVAI
-471 YDFGRTPEGVF
+471 YDYGRTPEGVF

-488 LPGITLDNLVM
+488 LPGITLDNLVL

-534 PANIMVL
+534 PANIMLL

-548 VVKVLD
+548 VIKVLD

-561 NSGDQNVTAM
+561 TSGDQNVTAM

-613 VFSGSSAIEVLG
+613 VFSGTSAIEVLG
-625 KQVNDTPQDLS
+625 KQVNDTPEDPS
-636 GRLGR
+636 ERLGR
-641 HLDPYLEGLILRC
+641 SLDPYLEGLILQC

-663 ADAGALLEALGSG
+663 ADAGVLLEALSSG

-681 GTWTQQEAAAW
+681 GTWTQKEAAAW
-692 WAESATGCRA
+692 WAESSSDCRA
-702 PECLDSISM
+702 PECMDSMSM

-721 RIRSTTT
+721 RVRGTTP

>member
-1 MRCAVLRVVQSFGPQ
+1 M
-16 NDQLGGVTGELRK
+16 
-29 ALWQR
+29 
-34 SWFVPVVIAGVVGAV
+34 GAV

-64 VGEDLATLLDAE
+64 VGEQLSTLLNAE
-76 LAALTL
+76 VAALTL
-82 WLDIEKAEA
+82 WSDIEKSEA
-91 EKHALD
+91 QRFALD
-97 PDIHRSVVDLL
+97 PVILGTIVDLL
-108 RLAADPEGGIEVIL
+108 RVAADPDGGPSAVL
-122 ASRELNDFRTA
+122 ASRELAAFR
-133 LEGASLRT
+133 EVMDASSIRST
-141 AVKGYGV
+141 VRGYGV
-148 VDPSGR
+148 VDLSGR
-154 IIAAGAD
+154 IVAAKND
-161 AAVGRRVGASV
+161 AAIGRRVGTSV
-172 AAWFDR
+172 AEWFDR

-185 VFGPVEYPV
+185 IFGPVEYPV
-194 ADVDQDTLVLRP
+194 AEGERDSLVLRP
-206 AMFVAAPVRNRRGE
+206 AIFVAAPVRNSRND

-242 QFGESGESYAFNA
+242 QFGASGESYAFNSS
-255 DGVMITESRFTEQL
+255 GVMITESRFTDQL
-269 QDMGLLAAGPAASSI
+269 QEVGLVEGGPDASSI
-284 FNVDI
+284 LAIDI

-299 HRQELP
+299 HQPDLP
-305 RTALPFT
+305 RAALPYT
-312 RMAASAIAGIDGVD
+312 RMAAAAIAGIDGVD
-326 VGGYLDYRGI
+326 VDGYLDYRGV
-336 PVVGAWRWLPEYGF
+336 PVVGAWRWLPDYGF
-350 GVVTEVEVRE
+350 GVAMEVDVQE

-382 AVGVFFYNFLFQNLS
+382 AVGIFFYNFLFQDLS
-397 SRVRKAERL
+397 NRMRKAERL

-418 GMGAVYRARHAMLR
+418 GMGSVYKAKHAMLR

-442 GQVKQETLVRFER
+442 GQVKPETLVRFER

-461 QLSNPNTVAI
+461 QLANPNTVAI
-471 YDFGRTPEGVF
+471 YDYGRTPEGVF

-488 LPGITLDNLVM
+488 LPGITLDNLVL

-534 PANIMVL
+534 PANIMLL

-548 VVKVLD
+548 VIKVLD

-561 NSGDQNVTAM
+561 TSGDQNVTAM

-613 VFSGSSAIEVLG
+613 VFSGTSAIEVLG
-625 KQVNDTPQDLS
+625 KQVNDTPEDPS
-636 GRLGR
+636 ERLGR
-641 HLDPYLEGLILRC
+641 SLDPYLEGLILQC

-663 ADAGALLEALGSG
+663 ADAGVLLEALSSG

-681 GTWTQQEAAAW
+681 GTWTQKEAAAW
-692 WAESATGCRA
+692 WAESSSDCRA
-702 PECLDSISM
+702 PECMDSMSM

-721 RIRSTTT
+721 RVRGTTT

>member
-1 MRCAVLRVVQSFGPQ
+1 M
-16 NDQLGGVTGELRK
+16 
-29 ALWQR
+29 
-34 SWFVPVVIAGVVGAV
+34 GAV

-64 VGEDLATLLDAE
+64 VGEQLSTLLNAE
-76 LAALTL
+76 VAALTL
-82 WLDIEKAEA
+82 WSDIEKSEA
-91 EKHALD
+91 QRFALD
-97 PDIHRSVVDLL
+97 PVILGTIVDLL
-108 RLAADPEGGIEVIL
+108 RVAADPDGGPSAVL
-122 ASRELNDFRTA
+122 ASRELAAFR
-133 LEGASLRT
+133 EVMDASSIRST
-141 AVKGYGV
+141 VRGYGV
-148 VDPSGR
+148 VDLSGR
-154 IIAAGAD
+154 IVAAKND
-161 AAVGRRVGASV
+161 AAIGRRVGTSV
-172 AAWFDR
+172 AEWFDR

-185 VFGPVEYPV
+185 IFGPVEYPV
-194 ADVDQDTLVLRP
+194 AEGERDSLVLRP
-206 AMFVAAPVRNRRGE
+206 AIFVAAPVRNSRND
-220 VIAAFVMRYS
+220 VIAALVMRYS
-230 PADEFSRLLHLA
+230 PADEFSGLLHLA
-242 QFGESGESYAFNA
+242 QFGASGESYAFNSS
-255 DGVMITESRFTEQL
+255 GVMITESRFTDQL
-269 QDMGLLAAGPAASSI
+269 QEVGLVEDGPDASSI
-284 FNVDI
+284 LAIEI

-299 HRQELP
+299 HQPDLP
-305 RTALPFT
+305 RAALPYT
-312 RMAASAIAGIDGVD
+312 RMAAAAIAGIDGVD
-326 VGGYLDYRGI
+326 VEGYLDYRGV
-336 PVVGAWRWLPEYGF
+336 PVVGAWRWLPDYGF
-350 GVVTEVEVRE
+350 GVAMEVDVQE

-382 AVGVFFYNFLFQNLS
+382 AVGIFFYNFLFQDMSN
-397 SRVRKAERL
+397 RMRKAERL

-418 GMGAVYRARHAMLR
+418 GMGSVYKAKHAMLR

-442 GQVKQETLVRFER
+442 GQVKPETLVRFER

-461 QLSNPNTVAI
+461 QLANPNTVAI
-471 YDFGRTPEGVF
+471 YDYGRTPEGVF

-488 LPGITLDNLVM
+488 LPGITLDNLVL

-534 PANIMVL
+534 PANIMLL
-541 ERGGMYD
+541 ERGGLYD
-548 VVKVLD
+548 VIKVLD

-561 NSGDQNVTAM
+561 TSGDQNVTAM

-613 VFSGSSAIEVLG
+613 VFSGTSAIEVLG
-625 KQVNDTPQDLS
+625 KQVNDTPEDPS
-636 GRLGR
+636 ERLGR
-641 HLDPYLEGLILRC
+641 SLDPYLEGLILQC

-663 ADAGALLEALGSG
+663 ADAGVLLEALSSG

-681 GTWTQQEAAAW
+681 GTWTQKEAAVW
-692 WAESATGCRA
+692 WAESSSDCRA
-702 PECLDSISM
+702 PECMDSMSM

-721 RIRSTTT
+721 RVRGTTT

>member
-1 MRCAVLRVVQSFGPQ
+1 MDLSSGDITVQQS
-16 NDQLGGVTGELRK
+16 GVTGELRK

-34 SWFVPVVIAGVVGAV
+34 SWFAPVVIAGVVGAV

-64 VGEDLATLLDAE
+64 VGEQLSTLLNAE
-76 LAALTL
+76 VAALTL
-82 WLDIEKAEA
+82 WSDIEKSEA
-91 EKHALD
+91 QRFALD
-97 PDIHRSVVDLL
+97 PVILGTIVDLL
-108 RLAADPEGGIEVIL
+108 RVAADPDGGPSAVL
-122 ASRELNDFRTA
+122 ASRELAAFR
-133 LEGASLRT
+133 EVMDASSIRST
-141 AVKGYGV
+141 VRGYGV
-148 VDPSGR
+148 VDLSGR
-154 IIAAGAD
+154 IVAAKND
-161 AAVGRRVGASV
+161 AAIGRRVGTSV
-172 AAWFDR
+172 AEWFDR

-185 VFGPVEYPV
+185 IFGPVEYPV
-194 ADVDQDTLVLRP
+194 AEGERDSLVLRP
-206 AMFVAAPVRNRRGE
+206 AIFVAAPVRNSRND
-220 VIAAFVMRYS
+220 VIAALVMRYS
-230 PADEFSRLLHLA
+230 PADEFSRLLQLA
-242 QFGESGESYAFNA
+242 QFGASGESYAFNSS
-255 DGVMITESRFTEQL
+255 GVMITESRFTDQL
-269 QDMGLLAAGPAASSI
+269 QEVGLVEDGPDASSI
-284 FNVDI
+284 LAIDI

-299 HRQELP
+299 HQPDLP
-305 RTALPFT
+305 WAALPYT
-312 RMAASAIAGIDGVD
+312 RMAAAAIAGIDGVD
-326 VGGYLDYRGI
+326 VEGYLDYRGV
-336 PVVGAWRWLPEYGF
+336 PVVGAWRWLPDYGF
-350 GVVTEVEVRE
+350 GVAMEVDVQE

-382 AVGVFFYNFLFQNLS
+382 AVGIFFYNFLFQDLS
-397 SRVRKAERL
+397 NRMRKAERL

-418 GMGAVYRARHAMLR
+418 GMGSVYKAKHAMLR

-442 GQVKQETLVRFER
+442 GQVKPETLVRFER

-461 QLSNPNTVAI
+461 QLANPNTVAI
-471 YDFGRTPEGVF
+471 YDYGRTPEGVF

-488 LPGITLDNLVM
+488 LPGITLDNLIL

-534 PANIMVL
+534 PANIMLL

-548 VVKVLD
+548 VIKVLD

-561 NSGDQNVTAM
+561 TSGDQNVTAM

-613 VFSGSSAIEVLG
+613 VFSGTSAIEVLG
-625 KQVNDTPQDLS
+625 KQVNDTPEDPS
-636 GRLGR
+636 ERLGR
-641 HLDPYLEGLILRC
+641 SLDPYLEGLILQC

-663 ADAGALLEALGSG
+663 ADAGVLLEALSSG

-681 GTWTQQEAAAW
+681 GTWTQKEAAAW
-692 WAESATGCRA
+692 WAESSSDCRA
-702 PECLDSISM
+702 PECMDSMSM

-721 RIRSTTT
+721 RVRGTTT

>member
-1 MRCAVLRVVQSFGPQ
+1 MDLSSGDITVQQS
-16 NDQLGGVTGELRK
+16 GVTGELRK

-34 SWFVPVVIAGVVGAV
+34 SWFAPVVIAGVVGAV

-64 VGEDLATLLDAE
+64 VGEQLSTLLNAE
-76 LAALTL
+76 VAALTL
-82 WLDIEKAEA
+82 WSDIEKSEA
-91 EKHALD
+91 QRFALD
-97 PDIHRSVVDLL
+97 PVILGTIVDLL
-108 RLAADPEGGIEVIL
+108 RVAADPDGGPSAVL
-122 ASRELNDFRTA
+122 ASRELAAFR
-133 LEGASLRT
+133 EVMDASSIRST
-141 AVKGYGV
+141 VRGYGV
-148 VDPSGR
+148 VDLSGR
-154 IIAAGAD
+154 IVAAKND
-161 AAVGRRVGASV
+161 AAIGRRVGTSV
-172 AAWFDR
+172 AEWFDR

-185 VFGPVEYPV
+185 IFGPVEYPV
-194 ADVDQDTLVLRP
+194 AEGERDSLVLRP
-206 AMFVAAPVRNRRGE
+206 AIFVAAPVRNSRND

-242 QFGESGESYAFNA
+242 QFGASGESYAFNSS
-255 DGVMITESRFTEQL
+255 GVMITESRFTDQL
-269 QDMGLLAAGPAASSI
+269 QEVGLVEDGPDASSI
-284 FNVDI
+284 LAIEI

-299 HRQELP
+299 HQPDLP
-305 RTALPFT
+305 RAALPYT
-312 RMAASAIAGIDGVD
+312 RMAAAAIAGIDGVD
-326 VGGYLDYRGI
+326 VEGYLDYRGV
-336 PVVGAWRWLPEYGF
+336 PVVGAWRWLPDYGF
-350 GVVTEVEVRE
+350 GVAMEVDVQE

-382 AVGVFFYNFLFQNLS
+382 AVGIFFYNFLFQDMSN
-397 SRVRKAERL
+397 RMRKAERL

-418 GMGAVYRARHAMLR
+418 GMGSVYKAKHAMLR

-442 GQVKQETLVRFER
+442 GQVKPETLVRFER

-461 QLSNPNTVAI
+461 QLANPNTVAI
-471 YDFGRTPEGVF
+471 YDYGRTPEGVF

-488 LPGITLDNLVM
+488 LPGITLDNLVL

-534 PANIMVL
+534 PANIMLL

-548 VVKVLD
+548 VIKVLD

-561 NSGDQNVTAM
+561 TSGDQNVTAM

-613 VFSGSSAIEVLG
+613 VFSGTSAIEVLG
-625 KQVNDTPQDLS
+625 KQVNDTPEDPS
-636 GRLGR
+636 ERLGR
-641 HLDPYLEGLILRC
+641 SLDPYLEGLILQC

-663 ADAGALLEALGSG
+663 ADAGVLLEALSSG

-681 GTWTQQEAAAW
+681 GTWTQKEAAAW
-692 WAESATGCRA
+692 WAESSSDCRA
-702 PECLDSISM
+702 PECMDSMSM

-721 RIRSTTT
+721 RVRGTTT

>member
-1 MRCAVLRVVQSFGPQ
+1 M
-16 NDQLGGVTGELRK
+16 
-29 ALWQR
+29 
-34 SWFVPVVIAGVVGAV
+34 GAV

-64 VGEDLATLLDAE
+64 VGEQLSTLLNAE
-76 LAALTL
+76 VAALTL
-82 WLDIEKAEA
+82 WSDIEKSEA
-91 EKHALD
+91 QRFALD
-97 PDIHRSVVDLL
+97 PVILGTIVDLL
-108 RLAADPEGGIEVIL
+108 RVAADPDGGPSAVL
-122 ASRELNDFRTA
+122 ASRELAAFR
-133 LEGASLRT
+133 EVMDASSIRST
-141 AVKGYGV
+141 VRGYGV
-148 VDPSGR
+148 VDLSGR
-154 IIAAGAD
+154 IVAAKND
-161 AAVGRRVGASV
+161 AAIGRRVGTSV
-172 AAWFDR
+172 AEWFDR

-185 VFGPVEYPV
+185 IFGPVEYPV
-194 ADVDQDTLVLRP
+194 AEGERDSLVLRP
-206 AMFVAAPVRNRRGE
+206 AIFVAAPVRNSRND
-220 VIAAFVMRYS
+220 VIAALVMRYS
-230 PADEFSRLLHLA
+230 PADEFSRLLQLA
-242 QFGESGESYAFNA
+242 QFGASGESYAFNSS
-255 DGVMITESRFTEQL
+255 GVMITESRFTDQL
-269 QDMGLLAAGPAASSI
+269 QEVGLVEDGPDASSI
-284 FNVDI
+284 LAIEI

-299 HRQELP
+299 HQPDLP
-305 RTALPFT
+305 RAALPYT
-312 RMAASAIAGIDGVD
+312 RMAAAAIAGIDGVD
-326 VGGYLDYRGI
+326 VEGYLDYRGV
-336 PVVGAWRWLPEYGF
+336 PVVGAWRWLPDYGF
-350 GVVTEVEVRE
+350 GVAMEVDVQE

-382 AVGVFFYNFLFQNLS
+382 AVGIFFYNFLFQDMSN
-397 SRVRKAERL
+397 RMRKAERL

-418 GMGAVYRARHAMLR
+418 GMGSVYKAKHAMLR

-442 GQVKQETLVRFER
+442 GQVKPETLVRFER

-461 QLSNPNTVAI
+461 QLANPNTVAI
-471 YDFGRTPEGVF
+471 YDYGRTPEGVF

-488 LPGITLDNLVM
+488 LPGITLDNLVL

-534 PANIMVL
+534 PANIMLL

-548 VVKVLD
+548 VIKVLD

-561 NSGDQNVTAM
+561 TSGDQNVTAM

-613 VFSGSSAIEVLG
+613 VFSGTSAIEVLG
-625 KQVNDTPQDLS
+625 KQVNDTPEDPS
-636 GRLGR
+636 ERLGR
-641 HLDPYLEGLILRC
+641 SLDPYLEGLILQC

-663 ADAGALLEALGSG
+663 ADAGVLLEALSSG

-681 GTWTQQEAAAW
+681 GTWTQKEAAAW
-692 WAESATGCRA
+692 WAESSSDCRA
-702 PECLDSISM
+702 PECMDSMSM

-721 RIRSTTT
+721 RVRGTTT